1 MTYYRRKILLALLY
15 QFGGRLRR
23 IDLQKLL
30 FLFCQH
36 TKTNYYDFFPHK
48 FGAFS
53 IVASQDKYVLEKYGY
68 LKEDNDF
75 VLTSN
80 ISFLEELKESDKKCI
95 ISFFSDFKNLKDR
108 SLIKY
113 SYLNYP
119 EYSMKSTILDEVLD
133 SKEISKVKNWWNLDN
148 KTCLLSI
155 GYEGQTID
163 NYLKKL
169 IFNNVKAVIDVRKNP
184 VSMKYGFSKK
194 RFCSH
199 LENADIKYFHFPE
212 LGIPSNL
219 RKNLFDAEDYRKLFV
234 NYQSNVL
241 ADKIE
246 ELNKIEELL
255 IKYKRVALTCFENDH
270 NFCHRNKITEYF
282 EENYNSSY
290 SITHI

>member
-1 MTYYRRKILLALLY
+1 MTYYRRKILLALLSR
-15 QFGGRLRR
+15 FGGRLNR

-30 FLFCQH
+30 FLFCQY
-36 TKTNYYDFFPHK
+36 TNKNYYDFFPHK

-80 ISFLEELKESDKKCI
+80 ISFLEELKESDKKYI
-95 ISFFSDFKNLKDR
+95 NSFYTDFKNLKDR

-119 EYSMKSTILDEVLD
+119 GYSMKSTILDEVLD
-133 SKEISKVKNWWNLDN
+133 SKEKKEVKNWWNLDT

-163 NYLKKL
+163 SYLKKL

-184 VSMKYGFSKK
+184 ISMKYGFSKR
-194 RFCSH
+194 RFKDH
-199 LENADIKYFHFPE
+199 IEKAGIKYFHLPE
-212 LGIPSNL
+212 MGIPSNL
-219 RKNLFDAEDYRKLFV
+219 RKNLVNAEDYRKLFL
-234 NYQSNVL
+234 NYKSNVL
-241 ADKIE
+241 PDKIE
-246 ELNKIEELL
+246 ELNKIEVLL
-255 IKYKRVALTCFENDH
+255 NKYKRVALTCFEKDH

-282 EENYNSSY
+282 EENNNSSF

>member
-1 MTYYRRKILLALLY
+1 MTYYRRKILNAYLY
-15 QFGGRLRR
+15 QFGGRLNRT
-23 IDLQKLL
+23 DLQKFL
-30 FLFCQH
+30 FLFCQY
-36 TKTNYYDFFPHK
+36 TKKNHYDFFPHK
-48 FGAFS
+48 FGPYS
-53 IVASQDKYVLEKYGY
+53 NVARQDKNVLEKYGY
-68 LKEDNDF
+68 LQEDNDF

-95 ISFFSDFKNLKDR
+95 KSFFSDFKNLKGQ

-119 EYSMKSTILDEVLD
+119 EYSIKSTILDEVLN
-133 SKEISKVKNWWNLDN
+133 SKEKKGVKNWWNLDN

-169 IFNNVKAVIDVRKNP
+169 IFNNVKAVVDVRKNP

-199 LENADIKYFHFPE
+199 IENAGIKYFHFPE

-219 RKNLFDAEDYRKLFV
+219 RKNLVDAEDYRKLFKK
-234 NYQSNVL
+234 YQSNVL
-241 ADKIE
+241 PDKIE
-246 ELNKIEELL
+246 ELYKIEKLL
-255 IKYKRVALTCFENDH
+255 NKYKRVALTCFENDH

-282 EENYNSSY
+282 EEDNSFSIR
-290 SITHI
+290 ITHI